1 MIDEKDY
8 LRVILCPIIKH
19 PEDLKIEKTK
29 DEQGIL
35 LTVEVNAADM
45 GLVIGKGG
53 EIAITV
59 RRLLRQYGFLNQ
71 KRISMKV
78 IEPRQ

>member
-1 MIDEKDY
+1 METDY
-8 LRVILCPIIKH
+8 LRAILSPIIKF
-19 PEDLKIEKTK
+19 PEDLKIERIQ

-35 LTVEVNAADM
+35 LNVEVRREDM

-53 EIAITV
+53 EIAITI

-78 IEPRQ
+78 IEPEG

>member
-1 MIDEKDY
+1 MEEKEY
-8 LRVILCPIIKH
+8 LRAILSPIIKF
-19 PEDLKIEKTK
+19 PEELKIERIQ
-29 DEQGIL
+29 DEQGVL
-35 LTVEVNAADM
+35 LNVEVRREDM

-53 EIAITV
+53 EIAITI

-78 IEPRQ
+78 IEPEG